1 MSDLKTCFKAVDYSL
16 DNLLTYIEVGDIG
29 LPDIQRPFVWSNA
42 KVHDLVYNNGQVP

>member
-42 KVHDLVYNNGQVP
+42 KVQGMFMHGVL